1 MRKAIGILSIL
12 FIMSACKI
20 YSFSGANI
28 NPDIKTI
35 SVAYIFNKS
44 GNGPAS
50 ASDIF
55 TNLLKDK
62 MITNTNLTMTNTNGD
77 VYFAGEISN
86 YNYTIQAPSGNTT
99 SDLRR
104 ITMAVTI
111 SYYNRIDE
119 IESFEQKTFTRF
131 ADYPVSED
139 LTAIEETIITEIS
152 TQLVDDIFN
161 AAFVKW

>member
-1 MRKAIGILSIL
+1 MKHVILVLALSL
-12 FIMSACKI
+12 ALSSCKI
-20 YSFSGANI
+20 YSFTGANV
-28 NPDIKTI
+28 NPDIKTL
-35 SVAYIFNKS
+35 SVAYIYNKS

-62 MITNTNLTMTNTNGD
+62 MVTNTNLQMINANGD
-77 VYFAGEISN
+77 VQFSGEIST

-104 ITMAVTI
+104 ITMSVTI
-111 SYYNRIDE
+111 TFFNRIEEDE
-119 IESFEQKTFTRF
+119 GFEQQKFTRF

-139 LTAIEETIITEIS
+139 LTAIEETIINEIS

-161 AAFVKW
+161 KAFVKW

>member
-1 MRKAIGILSIL
+1 MKNALLFLILIL
-12 FIMSACKI
+12 TLSSCKI
-20 YSFSGANI
+20 YSFTGANV

-35 SVAYIFNKS
+35 SVAYIYNKS

-50 ASDIF
+50 ASYIF

-62 MITNTNLTMTNTNGD
+62 MLTNTNLQTTNSNGD
-77 VYFAGEISN
+77 VQFSGEISN
-86 YNYTIQAPSGNTT
+86 YAYSIQAPSGNTT

-104 ITMAVTI
+104 ITMTVNITF
-111 SYYNRIDE
+111 YNRIEEDGG
-119 IESFEQKTFTRF
+119 FEQQKFTRF

-139 LTAIEETIITEIS
+139 LSSVEETIINEIS

-161 AAFVKW
+161 KAFVKW

>member
-1 MRKAIGILSIL
+1 MIRLMTLLAATL
-12 FIMSACKI
+12 FLMSCKT

-28 NPDIKTI
+28 NPDIQTL
-35 SVAYIFNKS
+35 SVAYIYNKS

-62 MITNTNLTMTNTNGD
+62 MNTNTNLKQINANGD
-77 VYFAGEISN
+77 VHFSGEITS
-86 YNYTIQAPSGNTT
+86 YTYSIQAPSGNTT

-104 ITMAVTI
+104 ITMSVSI
-111 SYYNRIDE
+111 NFYNRIDE
-119 IESFEQKTFTRF
+119 ADSFEKKTFTRF

-139 LTAIEETIITEIS
+139 ITAIEETIINEIS
-152 TQLVDDIFN
+152 TQLVDDVFN

>member
-1 MRKAIGILSIL
+1 MKNWIAISSIFILL
-12 FIMSACKI
+12 SACKV
-20 YSFSGANI
+20 YSFTGANI
-28 NPDIKTI
+28 NPDIQTL
-35 SVAYIFNKS
+35 SVAYIYNKS

-62 MITNTNLTMTNTNGD
+62 MITNTNLQMTNANGD
-77 VYFAGEISN
+77 VQFSGEISN

-111 SYYNRIDE
+111 NYYNQVE
-119 IESFEQKTFTRF
+119 EVESFERRTFSRF
-131 ADYPVSED
+131 ADYPVDED
-139 LTAIEETIITEIS
+139 ITALEETIITEIS

>member
-1 MRKAIGILSIL
+1 MRNLAILSCL
-12 FIMSACKI
+12 FVALISCKV
-20 YSFSGANI
+20 YSFTGANV
-28 NPDIKTI
+28 NPDIKTM
-35 SVAYIFNKS
+35 SVAYIYNKS

-62 MITNTNLTMTNTNGD
+62 MITNTNLKMVNAGGD
-77 VYFAGEISN
+77 VQFSGDITG

-104 ITMAVTI
+104 ITISVTI
-111 SYYNRIDE
+111 NFYNSVDTE
-119 IESFEQKTFTRF
+119 DGFEQQQFSRF

-139 LTAIEETIITEIS
+139 LTGIEESIITEIS
-152 TQLVDDIFN
+152 DQLVDDIFN
-161 AAFVKW
+161 KAFVKW

>member
-152 TQLVDDIFN
+152 KQLVDDIFN

>member
-1 MRKAIGILSIL
+1 
-12 FIMSACKI
+12 MSACKI

-152 TQLVDDIFN
+152 KQLVDDIFN